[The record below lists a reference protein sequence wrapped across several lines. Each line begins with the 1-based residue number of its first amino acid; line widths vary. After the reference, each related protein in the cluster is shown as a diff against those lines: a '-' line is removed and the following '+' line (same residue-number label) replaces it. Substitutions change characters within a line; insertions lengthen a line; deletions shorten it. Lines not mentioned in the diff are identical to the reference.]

1 MKRWNDFLKL
11 RRQYDVV
18 KIICLYAAIG
28 IFFLASAFL
37 NGIFLYREIAGSAEY
52 IFTENRNGVLME
64 ARLEEIRRLGCVADV
79 SRQRVVTVSV
89 KYKTNEAVFS
99 CTELS
104 ESYIKTAYGL
114 TESGAMK
121 TFYMNRTAYD
131 QLTRDVTG
139 QEKSADQGRLRVSYT
154 TEESEQTAAVGGTDE
169 ISAVAVLIAEG
180 LSEEEPIVFC
190 RGNGTGL
197 SENVSQLRVLTKRQ
211 GITGEN
217 VRQIQALG
225 FSLENMQTVR
235 EAEYRRELQ
244 MVRIKY
250 GGVAAAVSL
259 AAACVLSKVFCKKE
273 YVSIIK
279 N

>member
-1 MKRWNDFLKL
+1 MKRWNEFLKL

-28 IFFLASAFL
+28 IFFLANTFL
-37 NGIFLYREIAGSAEY
+37 NGIFLCREIAGSAEY
-52 IFTENRNGVLME
+52 IFTENRNGGLTETRM
-64 ARLEEIRRLGCVADV
+64 EEIRRLGCVADV

-104 ESYIKTAYGL
+104 ESYIKTAYGI

-121 TFYMNRTAYD
+121 TFYMNQTAYD
-131 QLTRDVTG
+131 ELTREVTG

-154 TEESEQTAAVGGTDE
+154 PEESGQTAAVGGTDE
-169 ISAVAVLIAEG
+169 ISAVAVLVAEG
-180 LSEEEPIVFC
+180 LPEEEPIVFC
-190 RGNGTGL
+190 KGNGTGL
-197 SENVSQLRVLTKRQ
+197 SENVSQLRVLTKQQ

-225 FSLENMQTVR
+225 FSLENVQTVR
-235 EAEYRRELQ
+235 EAEYRRELE

-259 AAACVLSKVFCKKE
+259 AAACVLSKVFCKKNS
-273 YVSIIK
+273 VAL
-279 N
+279 